1 VKLSLSQISTANASF
16 EDDLLAYARAGFEG
30 IGLWQ
35 FKLSGDWVADRDA
48 LHGAG
53 LEATNCVPAVPTILP
68 NPVIAGPDDPDER
81 IEQLCASIGYFA
93 NLRPASVVCLTG
105 PVGRF
110 GNAEARRIVV
120 DGLRAAAETAE
131 ACGVRLGLEPIHRS
145 EPVFSFVHSI
155 PEAFELLEE
164 AGAPD
169 VGVMVD
175 TYHVWDTET
184 VWDDLERHVDRITGV
199 HVAEHT
205 LEGEEGRALPGEGV
219 GRTRELVQA
228 LAAAGWDGWLDV
240 EIFSTP
246 EGFWGLPAD
255 EAARRAYAAARTL
268 VPEGAL

>member
-1 VKLSLSQISTANASF
+1 MSQISTANASF
-16 EDDLLAYARAGFEG
+16 GDDLLAYARAGFEG

-35 FKLSGDWVADRDA
+35 FKLSGDYVADRDA

-53 LEATNCVPAVPTILP
+53 LEVTNCVPQVPTILP
-68 NPVIAGPDDPDER
+68 NPVMEGPEVPDER
-81 IEQLCASIGYFA
+81 IEQVCASIGYFA
-93 NLRPASVVCLTG
+93 NFRPASVVCLTG

-110 GNAEARRIVV
+110 GEAEARRIVV
-120 DGLRAAAETAE
+120 DGLRAAAETAD

-145 EPVFSFVHSI
+145 EPEFSFVCSI
-155 PEAFELLEE
+155 PETLELLDE
-164 AGAPD
+164 AGLPD

-175 TYHVWDTET
+175 TYHLWDSET

-205 LEGEEGRALPGEGV
+205 PAGSEGRALPGEGV
-219 GRTRELVQA
+219 GRTRELVQT

-246 EGFWGLPAD
+246 DGFWALPPD
-255 EAARRAYAAARTL
+255 EAARRAYAAAR
-268 VPEGAL
+268 ALLD